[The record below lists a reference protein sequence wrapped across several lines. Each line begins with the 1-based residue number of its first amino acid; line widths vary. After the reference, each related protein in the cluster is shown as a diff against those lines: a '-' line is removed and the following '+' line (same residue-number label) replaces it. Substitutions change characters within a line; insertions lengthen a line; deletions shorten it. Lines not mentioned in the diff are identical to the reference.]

1 MKYKQVIIKEDPY
14 ILQGVNISK
23 LAREMGCDRSY
34 LSQVKNGKEIATLD
48 FYRRIREKLFKKDT
62 KEGY

>member
-1 MKYKQVIIKEDPY
+1 VKYKEVIIKEDPY

-34 LSQVKNGKEIATLD
+34 LSQVKNGKEIATVD
-48 FYRRIREKLFKKDT
+48 FYRRIREKLFKK
-62 KEGY
+62 

>member
-1 MKYKQVIIKEDPY
+1 MKYKEVIIKEDPY

-34 LSQVKNGKEIATLD
+34 LSQVKNGKEIATVD
-48 FYRRIREKLFKKDT
+48 FYRRIREKLFKK
-62 KEGY
+62 

>member
-1 MKYKQVIIKEDPY
+1 MKYKEVIIKEDPY

-48 FYRRIREKLFKKDT
+48 FYRRIREKLFKK
-62 KEGY
+62 

>member
-62 KEGY
+62 REGY

>member
-1 MKYKQVIIKEDPY
+1 MKYKEIIIKEDPY

-34 LSQVKNGKEIATLD
+34 LSQVKNGKEIATFD
-48 FYRRIREKLFKKDT
+48 FYRRIREKLFKK
-62 KEGY
+62 

>member
-1 MKYKQVIIKEDPY
+1 VKYKQVIIKEDPY

>member
-1 MKYKQVIIKEDPY
+1 MKYKEVIIKEDPY

-34 LSQVKNGKEIATLD
+34 LSQVKNNREIATAD
-48 FYRRIREKLFKKDT
+48 FYRRVREKLFKR
-62 KEGY
+62 

>member
-1 MKYKQVIIKEDPY
+1 VKYKEVIIKEDPY

-34 LSQVKNGKEIATLD
+34 LSQVKNGKEIATAD
-48 FYRRIREKLFKKDT
+48 FYRRIREKLFKK
-62 KEGY
+62 

>member
-1 MKYKQVIIKEDPY
+1 VKYKEVIIKEDPY

-34 LSQVKNGKEIATLD
+34 LSQVKNGKEIATAD
-48 FYRRIREKLFKKDT
+48 FYRRIREKLFKR
-62 KEGY
+62 

>member
-1 MKYKQVIIKEDPY
+1 VKYKEVVIKEDPD
-14 ILQGVNISK
+14 ILVGVNISK

-48 FYRRIREKLFKKDT
+48 FYRRIREKLFKK
-62 KEGY
+62 